1 MMSQKDY
8 YNILGITKNATAD
21 EIKKAYRKLAHK
33 HHPDKA
39 GNTPEAKEKFQEISE
54 AYETLSNPDKK
65 ASYDNP
71 FSGSRQNWN
80 WQNTNPFQTG
90 DFSSFF
96 TGRQTAKETMINR
109 GRNLNAYVSVT
120 LEEMMTGAIKKIR
133 INRNIQCD
141 PCKGTGAEN
150 GETVNCSTCG
160 GMGRVNRT
168 VQHTFGEIVMQE
180 DCHTCRGSGSVSR
193 NNCSTCRGTGLIRKE
208 EEIETSIP
216 KGSISGVSYLVI
228 GKGDWAK
235 SPANP
240 GDLIINVEEY
250 VHPVY
255 RRDGTNLIHDKYLSF
270 KDACLGTSVDIPDL
284 KGSTLRIKIPA
295 GTSSEKLFRLQGKGI
310 PEFNGIGNGDILVK
324 TYIKIPKDLSDE
336 QIKALELFE

>member
-1 MMSQKDY
+1 MSQKDY

>member
-1 MMSQKDY
+1 MTGKDY
-8 YNILGITKNATAD
+8 YKILEVSKNATPD

-39 GNTPEAKEKFQEISE
+39 GNTDGAKEKFQEIVE

-65 ASYDNP
+65 SAYDNP
-71 FSGSRQNWN
+71 FARAGQNWN
-80 WQNTNPFQTG
+80 WQNANPFQTG

-96 TGRQTAKETMINR
+96 TGRSQQRETMINK
-109 GRNLNAYVSVT
+109 GRNLSSYVSVT
-120 LEEMMTGAIKKIR
+120 LEEMMTGCIKKIR
-133 INRNIQCD
+133 VNRRVQCD

-150 GETVNCSTCG
+150 GETIGCHHCG
-160 GMGRVNRT
+160 GIGKVNRT

-180 DCHTCRGSGSVSR
+180 DCYSCKGSGVISKTNC
-193 NNCSTCRGTGLIRKE
+193 NNCSGSGLIRKE
-208 EEIETSIP
+208 EELETSIP
-216 KGSISGVSYLVI
+216 KGSISGVSYLVV

-250 VHPVY
+250 AHATY
-255 RRDGTNLIHDKYLSF
+255 RRDGINLIHDKYLSF
-270 KDACLGTSVDIPDL
+270 KEACLGSTLDIPDL
-284 KGSTLRIKIPA
+284 KGSTLRIKIPP
-295 GTSSEKLFRLQGKGI
+295 GTSSEKVFRLQGKGI

-324 TYIKIPKDLSDE
+324 TYIRIPSDLSEE

>member
-1 MMSQKDY
+1 MTQKDY
-8 YNILGITKNATAD
+8 YKILGVGKNATSD
-21 EIKKAYRKLAHK
+21 DIKKAYRKLALK
-33 HHPDKA
+33 YHPDKA
-39 GNTPEAKEKFQEISE
+39 GNTPEAKEKFQDIVE
-54 AYETLSNPDKK
+54 AYETLSNTEKRS
-65 ASYDNP
+65 SYDNP
-71 FSGSRQNWN
+71 FFGSKQNWN

-96 TGRQTAKETMINR
+96 TGRNTGRETMINK
-109 GRNLNAYVSVT
+109 GRNLTVYVSVT
-120 LEEMMTGAIKKIR
+120 LEEMMTGCVKKIKVSR
-133 INRNIQCD
+133 KVQCE
-141 PCKGTGAEN
+141 PCKGTGAEG
-150 GETVNCSTCG
+150 GETIGCHECG
-160 GMGRVNRT
+160 GIGRVNRT

-180 DCHTCRGSGSVSR
+180 DCHTCRGSGVISR
-193 NNCSTCRGTGLIRKE
+193 INCSHCGGSGLNRKDE
-208 EEIETSIP
+208 ELETSIP
-216 KGSISGVSYLVI
+216 KGSISGVSYLVV

-235 SPANP
+235 SPSNP

-255 RRDGTNLIHDKYLSF
+255 RRDGINLVHDKYLSF

-295 GTSSEKLFRLQGKGI
+295 GTSSEKVFRVQGKGI

-324 TYIKIPKDLSDE
+324 TYIKIPRDLNEE

>member
-21 EIKKAYRKLAHK
+21 VIKKAYRKLAHK

-39 GNTPEAKEKFQEISE
+39 GNTPEVNEKFQEISE
-54 AYETLSNPDKK
+54 AYETLSNPDKRS
-65 ASYDNP
+65 AYDNP
-71 FSGSRQNWN
+71 FTGSKQNWN

-96 TGRQTAKETMINR
+96 TGRSTTKETMINR
-109 GRNLNAYVSVT
+109 GRNLNAHVSIT

-133 INRNIQCD
+133 INRNAQCD
-141 PCKGTGAEN
+141 SCKGTGAKN
-150 GETVNCSTCG
+150 GETTNCFTCG
-160 GMGRVNRT
+160 GIGKINKT
-168 VQHTFGEIVMQE
+168 VHHTFGEIIIQD
-180 DCHTCRGSGSVSR
+180 DCYTCKGSGTVSKDDC
-193 NNCSTCRGTGLIRKE
+193 NSCRGTGLIRKDE
-208 EEIETSIP
+208 ELETSIP
-216 KGSISGVSYLVI
+216 KGSINGVSYLVI

-240 GDLIINVEEY
+240 GDLIINIEEY
-250 VHPVY
+250 LHPVY
-255 RRDGTNLIHDKYLSF
+255 RRDGINLIHDKYLSF
-270 KDACLGTSVDIPDL
+270 KDACLGTSIDIPDL

-295 GTSSEKLFRLQGKGI
+295 GTSAEKLFRLQGKGI

-324 TYIKIPKDLSDE
+324 TYIKIPNELSDE
-336 QIKALELFE
+336 QIKALKLFE

>member
-1 MMSQKDY
+1 MGQKDY
-8 YNILGITKNATAD
+8 YKILGVSKNATPE
-21 EIKKAYRKLAHK
+21 EIKKAYRKLAHQ

-54 AYETLSNPDKK
+54 AYETLSNQDKRS
-65 ASYDNP
+65 AYDNP
-71 FSGSRQNWN
+71 FAGQNWN

-96 TGRQTAKETMINR
+96 TGRQNTRETMINK
-109 GRNLNAYVSVT
+109 GRNISAYVSVT
-120 LEEMMTGAIKKIR
+120 LEEMMTGAVKRIKV
-133 INRNIQCD
+133 NRNVQCS

-150 GETVNCSTCG
+150 GETISCSSCG
-160 GMGRVNRT
+160 GIGKVNRT
-168 VQHTFGEIVMQE
+168 VHHTFGEIVMQE
-180 DCHTCRGSGSVSR
+180 DCYSCKGSGVTSKV
-193 NNCSTCRGTGLIRKE
+193 NCYICRGTGIVRKE
-208 EEIETSIP
+208 EELETSIP

-255 RRDGTNLIHDKYLSF
+255 RRDGINLIHDKHLSF
-270 KDACLGTSVDIPDL
+270 KDACLGTTVDIPDL
-284 KGSTLRIKIPA
+284 RGSTLRIKIPA
-295 GTSSEKLFRLQGKGI
+295 GTSSEKVFRLQGKGI
-310 PEFNGIGNGDILVK
+310 PEFNGIANGDILVK
-324 TYIKIPKDLSDE
+324 TYIKIPKDLTEE
-336 QIKALELFE
+336 QLKALELFE